1 VRLVPRDE
9 QGAAHAALAALVF
22 LVAVTAAWW
31 ALALWPAGDTS
42 SEWLARARWVCFNAT
57 PDGLP
62 DASGWLLLV
71 GQPIGML
78 AVMLAIWGHPLK
90 AGLRAQ
96 AAGWQGRAVLVACAG
111 LVLVGLAA
119 AGVRV
124 VRASA
129 PPLATLP
136 GDELPPDD
144 YPRLDREAPELG
156 LVDQRGERLAL
167 ARLAGRPALVTFAF
181 AHCETVCPL
190 LVRQTLEAQRQA
202 RERAG
207 PDLARVPQLV
217 VVTLDPWR
225 DTPSR
230 LAWLAESWRLG
241 ADAYVLSGEVDEVN
255 EALDRWNVVRER
267 DPRTGEVVHP
277 TLVYVLDP
285 SGRIAYATTGGVP
298 ALLELVARA
307 APPG

>member
-1 VRLVPRDE
+1 MPRDE
-9 QGAAHAALAALVF
+9 RAAAHAALAALVF
-22 LVAVTAAWW
+22 LLVVTAAWW
-31 ALALWPAGDTS
+31 ALALWPTSDTNP
-42 SEWLARARWVCFNAT
+42 EWLARARWVCFNAA

-78 AVMLAIWGHPLK
+78 AVLMAIWGRSLR

-96 AAGWQGRAVLVACAG
+96 AAGWRGRATLAVCAG
-111 LVLVGLAA
+111 LLLLGLSA

-129 PPLATLP
+129 LPVAALP
-136 GDELPPDD
+136 GDEMPPES

-156 LVDQRGERLAL
+156 LVDQRGERVAL

-202 RERAG
+202 LERAG

-230 LAWLAESWRLG
+230 LAWLAESWKLG
-241 ADAYVLSGEVDEVN
+241 ADGFVLSGDVDEVN
-255 EALDRWNVVRER
+255 EVLDRWNVVRER
-267 DPRTGEVVHP
+267 DPRTGELVHP

-285 SGRIAYATTGGVP
+285 TGRIAYATSGGV
-298 ALLELVARA
+298 ATLLELAARA
-307 APPG
+307 ARPG